1 MNFGLV
7 FRHEE
12 IKTAIS
18 YNQAYQD
25 SGCLYFH
32 FGGDPPYLR
41 SLADVAVREIGYLVT
56 HPPDLVE
63 LERAKRQ
70 LQSMLFMN
78 LEQRPVVFEDVARQ
92 VLSGGKRQQAEYYF
106 NRIGKIDVCLTFV
119 SSFTSSVV

>member
-1 MNFGLV
+1 MNLALA

-32 FGGDPPYLR
+32 FGGDPSFMR
-41 SLADVAVREIGYLVT
+41 SLTDVAVREIGYLVT

-106 NRIGKIDVCLTFV
+106 NRIGKIYFRIAFV
-119 SSFTSSVV
+119 SRLTSIVV